1 MPDNAEVP
9 VRVRVPVSY
18 NIMPGYA
25 GEYETLFLVLDL
37 RDPETGETE
46 RVLTVWDSADAR
58 AIGSGLRK
66 TAEGIQTIN
75 GQHKESDDSGN

>member
-9 VRVRVPVSY
+9 VRVPVSY
-18 NIMPGYA
+18 DIMPGYV

-58 AIGSGLRK
+58 AIGSELRK
-66 TAEGIQTIN
+66 TAEGIQTLN
-75 GQHKESDDSGN
+75 DQHKESDDSGN